1 MFFLYLLTKQEYYGI
16 ILMKRSFFK
25 GGTEKMKL
33 VILDGYAENPG
44 DLSWDGLSKLV
55 DEYTVYDITPP
66 EDIIKR
72 SLDADI
78 LVTNK
83 TPVTRQTIEK
93 LPKLKFIAVLATGFN
108 VVDCKAARERGIPV
122 SNIPAYSTDS
132 VAQLVFGF
140 MLEFS
145 NRVALHSESVKNG
158 DWEKSEHF
166 CYLKAPLSL
175 LSGKTLGII
184 GFGRIGFAVAEI
196 ANAFKMRV
204 LAFSP
209 HTNTYDGFGK
219 VEFCSFERLVA
230 ESDFVTLH
238 CPLTESTS
246 GMVNKAFLEKMKKT
260 AYLINTSRGGVVNEN
275 DLAEALENGTIAG
288 AGLDVLSAEPPK
300 GGNVLIGAKNCLIT
314 PHIAWASLEARTKL
328 LNIFLEN
335 VESFVKGTP
344 VNVVN

>member
-1 MFFLYLLTKQEYYGI
+1 
-16 ILMKRSFFK
+16 
-25 GGTEKMKL
+25 MKL

-44 DLSWDGLSKLV
+44 DLSWNGLSKLV
-55 DEYTVYDITPP
+55 DEYTVYDITAP

-108 VVDCKAARERGIPV
+108 VVDCKASRERGIPV

-166 CYLKAPLSL
+166 CYLKAPISL
-175 LSGKTLGII
+175 LSGKTLGIV

-209 HTNTYDGFGK
+209 HTNTYNGFGT
-219 VEFCSFERLVA
+219 VEFCSIEKLVA

-246 GMVNKAFLEKMKKT
+246 GMVNKAFLEKMKRS
-260 AYLINTSRGGVVNEN
+260 AYLINTSRGGVVNEQ
-275 DLAEALENGTIAG
+275 DLAAALENGTIAG

>member
-1 MFFLYLLTKQEYYGI
+1 
-16 ILMKRSFFK
+16 
-25 GGTEKMKL
+25 MKL

-44 DLSWDGLSKLV
+44 DLSWNGLSKLV
-55 DEYTVYDITPP
+55 DEYTVYDITAP

-166 CYLKAPLSL
+166 CYLKAPISL

-260 AYLINTSRGGVVNEN
+260 AFLINTSRGGVVNEN

>member
-1 MFFLYLLTKQEYYGI
+1 
-16 ILMKRSFFK
+16 
-25 GGTEKMKL
+25 MKL

-44 DLSWDGLSKLV
+44 DLSWNGLSKLV
-55 DEYTVYDITPP
+55 DEYTVYDITAP

-175 LSGKTLGII
+175 LSGKTLGIV

-219 VEFCSFERLVA
+219 VEFCSLERLVA

-335 VESFVKGTP
+335 VENFVKGTP

>member
-1 MFFLYLLTKQEYYGI
+1 
-16 ILMKRSFFK
+16 
-25 GGTEKMKL
+25 MKL

-44 DLSWDGLSKLV
+44 DLSWNGLSKLV
-55 DEYTVYDITPP
+55 DEYTVYDITAP

-166 CYLKAPLSL
+166 CYLKAPISL

-335 VESFVKGTP
+335 VENFVKGTP

>member
-1 MFFLYLLTKQEYYGI
+1 
-16 ILMKRSFFK
+16 
-25 GGTEKMKL
+25 MKL

-55 DEYTVYDITPP
+55 DEYTVYDITEP

-166 CYLKAPLSL
+166 CYLKAPISL
-175 LSGKTLGII
+175 LSGKTLGIV

-209 HTNTYDGFGK
+209 HTNTYNGFGT
-219 VEFCSFERLVA
+219 VEFCSIEKLVA

-246 GMVNKAFLEKMKKT
+246 GMVNKAFLEKMKRT
-260 AYLINTSRGGVVNEN
+260 AYLINTSRGGVVNEQ
-275 DLAEALENGTIAG
+275 DLAAALENGTIAG